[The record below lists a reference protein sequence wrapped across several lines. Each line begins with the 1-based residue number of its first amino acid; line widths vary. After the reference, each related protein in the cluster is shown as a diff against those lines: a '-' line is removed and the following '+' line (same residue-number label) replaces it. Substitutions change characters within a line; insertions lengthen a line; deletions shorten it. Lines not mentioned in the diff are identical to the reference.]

1 MHVGFGV
8 SGSTAIIFLGIL
20 IASGTFYTAAAGNVE
35 QISEARDGESEELLD
50 RRNTA
55 IDVTSVLY
63 DESSSNLSIEVNNT
77 GTTTLSVEGTS
88 LLVNNSHV
96 FPDTTSVDGD
106 FQTDVW
112 AAGQTLTLNVTNTS
126 PPEDVKL
133 VAENGIAASNS
144 TVEVVS

>member
-1 MHVGFGV
+1 MGFGV